1 MQPRQFSGR
10 SLARGGLFS
19 IFLLVAAVGFATEE
33 ALERELQRLGALSGG
48 VMGVAAVHLESGRRA
63 FLNGDEPFP
72 MASTYKVPIAVEL
85 LHRVDEGKLDLARMV
100 AVERHDYSP
109 GSGLLTDLINQ
120 PGLSLSLRNLLE
132 IMLLVSDNT
141 ATDLCLRHAGGGE
154 AVTARMRNL
163 GIEGISVDRPT
174 VRLIADWR
182 GFAVPEEGERDPAKY
197 GELFDS
203 VPEGRA
209 EEAERVFYD
218 DPRDTATP
226 RAMAALLEKIW
237 MREALTPASSELL
250 LDIMKRCR
258 TGASRLKG
266 ILPEGT
272 KSGTRRGPSKDPER
286 RRHHHPSER
295 SGTRD
300 RRRFREEVGSSGS
313 GAGASHRGSGARGV
327 RLLPLHLEVIV
338 DRTPPARSALEELPL
353 ISKDPRLEDFGIRLL
368 W

>member
-1 MQPRQFSGR
+1 MEPRQFSGR

-19 IFLLVAAVGFATEE
+19 IFLLLAAVGFATEE
-33 ALERELQRLGALSGG
+33 ALERELQRLGPLSGG

-85 LHRVDEGKLDLARMV
+85 LQRVDEGKLDLAQMV

-120 PGLSLSLRNLLE
+120 PGLALSLRNLLE

-154 AVTARMRNL
+154 AVTARMRKL
-163 GIEGISVDRPT
+163 GIEGLRVDRPT
-174 VRLIADWR
+174 LHLIADWK
-182 GFAVPEEGERDPAKY
+182 GLSPVPGEEDRDPAKY
-197 GELFDS
+197 GELLDS
-203 VPEGRA
+203 VPKEKA
-209 EEAERVFYD
+209 DEAEQAFYD

-237 MREALTPASSELL
+237 KREALTPASSDLL

-258 TGASRLKG
+258 TGAGRLKG
-266 ILPEGT
+266 ILPEETEVAHKTGT
-272 KSGTRRGPSKDPER
+272 IGKTLND
-286 RRHHHPSER
+286 
-295 SGTRD
+295 
-300 RRRFREEVGSSGS
+300 VGILTLPN
-313 GAGASHRGSGARGV
+313 GAGH
-327 RLLPLHLEVIV
+327 VIV
-338 DRTPPARSALEELPL
+338 AAFVKKSDRPEAERERAIAEAARAAHDYFLFTT
-353 ISKDPRLEDFGIRLL
+353 K
-368 W
+368 